1 MNKKMYAPFF
11 FEYSSFWGRRSN
23 PIKMLF
29 VLSDSKYDGC
39 MAADDT
45 FFWKNHT
52 LKTGVTNENWALF
65 VII

>member
-1 MNKKMYAPFF
+1 
-11 FEYSSFWGRRSN
+11 
-23 PIKMLF
+23 MLF